1 MSSGMVSEFK
11 VCGHLPVGD
20 KPASV
25 TLTLDGVEHHLDIDT
40 VRSMVRT
47 LNGAMDSIDRI
58 QKARSGVNKTEEDV
72 LRAAAEALMK
82 HYERILKDE

>member
-1 MSSGMVSEFK
+1 MSSGMVTEFK

-47 LNGAMDSIDRI
+47 LDGAMDSIDRI
-58 QKARSGVNKTEEDV
+58 QKARSK
-72 LRAAAEALMK
+72 
-82 HYERILKDE
+82 